1 MCLRA
6 HNPCRIMA
14 EEGQVTEGLRVTW
27 NRAVSPETARVRV
40 GHDTGLDQCIEPL
53 RVGARGTRAS
63 LPRRSAIGSQPLLM
77 STFRAGAFH
86 GSQDGDISALWRT
99 APGALCEAAQAVRR
113 LSTNAPS
120 TLMGVLLGSGGGEF
134 RRRVRC

>member
-1 MCLRA
+1 MTQGSINA
-6 HNPCRIMA
+6 SNHS
-14 EEGQVTEGLRVTW
+14 GLERE
-27 NRAVSPETARVRV
+27 APELSV
-40 GHDTGLDQCIEPL
+40 
-53 RVGARGTRAS
+53 AS